1 MPFLNFGSNKNKYCK
16 DDKANKKELRKL
28 KDPISSYPIAIKEVA
43 RLLQAMPPTQVSVER
58 LFSALK
64 LQKSDLRNRIKA
76 DALDALLL
84 LKANSIIFFIS
95 LFGIE
100 YIYITYLLSS
110 TNFNNV
116 VGCLFQWRGEIIII
130 EKYSKYSDP
139 NPDPLFPNVDPR
151 IRIRIHYYGKVDL
164 RIRIRIHFY
173 QMWIPGSESGSTSK
187 WDGSETLVITRQ
199 YLEFESIWYQ
209 QFSIF
214 LV

>member
-1 MPFLNFGSNKNKYCK
+1 
-16 DDKANKKELRKL
+16 
-28 KDPISSYPIAIKEVA
+28 
-43 RLLQAMPPTQVSVER
+43 MPPTQVSVER

-84 LKANSIIFFIS
+84 LKASSDHIDKLAESSSLFFLFF

-151 IRIRIHYYGKVDL
+151 IRIRIHYYGKVDP

-173 QMWIPGSESGSTSK
+173 QMWIPGSGSGSGSTSK
-187 WDGSETLVITRQ
+187 WDGSETLVKSVLFRF
-199 YLEFESIWYQ
+199 EF
-209 QFSIF
+209 FG
-214 LV
+214 